1 MNDRWFVWGS
11 GSQGENAGMYAYR
24 WSDGKTLYLG
34 TAKGYSRPAISEDG
48 DVTMVPETDGNDAA
62 RYHVGKLD

>member
-1 MNDRWFVWGS
+1 
-11 GSQGENAGMYAYR
+11 MYAYR

-48 DVTMVPETDGNDAA
+48 DVVMVPETDGNDAA